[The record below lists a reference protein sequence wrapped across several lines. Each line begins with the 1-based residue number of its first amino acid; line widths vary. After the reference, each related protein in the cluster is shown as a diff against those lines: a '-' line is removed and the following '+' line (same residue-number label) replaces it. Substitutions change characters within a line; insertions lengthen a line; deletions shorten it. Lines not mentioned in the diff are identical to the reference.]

1 MEFRDLIDQ
10 IEKQA
15 ILSLGPGDLPKL
27 LEAADT
33 IRADDTC
40 LAGWIRILSIGGHV
54 AVQEQTPD
62 GEILLRR
69 LASREA
75 AERFVDRRLADYERM
90 WDGCGCKIDY
100 HLRCDTVPADQGT

>member
-1 MEFRDLIDQ
+1 MEARDLIEQ
-10 IEKQA
+10 IEKQE
-15 ILSLGPGDLPKL
+15 ILPLDREDLPKL
-27 LEAADT
+27 LEVADT
-33 IRADDTC
+33 IQADDTC
-40 LAGWIRILSIGGHV
+40 LAGWIRILSIDGHV

-75 AERFVDRRLADYERM
+75 AERFVERRLADYERM

-100 HLRCDTVPADQGT
+100 RV